1 VASLASA
8 LVNLPIVSRVARDR
22 RLTRRVAVVIGGLL
36 LVAALGVGAQLL
48 MAEMRR

>member
-1 VASLASA
+1 
-8 LVNLPIVSRVARDR
+8 
-22 RLTRRVAVVIGGLL
+22 VVIGGLL